1 MAIVNKVDFKKQ
13 VTINETIGYQIL
25 SYCFFN
31 NVHIS
36 STDLKLLTK
45 LAKQSGVELTKFC
58 IYLTDNKV
66 FKSNQSARNAI
77 TKAEKKGLI
86 IKNGVNKK
94 TITLNTDMNVQVQG
108 IVLLDYKILGR
119 ETQKPQAV

>member
-13 VTINETIGYQIL
+13 VTIKDTIAYQVL

-31 NVHIS
+31 DVHIS
-36 STDLKLLTK
+36 STDLKLLTE
-45 LAKQSGVELTKFC
+45 LAKQPGIELTKFC
-58 IYLTDNKV
+58 IYLTDNNI
-66 FKSNQSARNAI
+66 FKSNQSARNAV

-86 IKNGVNKK
+86 VKNGVNKK
-94 TITLNTDMNVQVQG
+94 TINLNTDMNVQVEG

-119 ETQKPQAV
+119 ETQEPQTI

>member
-13 VTINETIGYQIL
+13 VTIKDTIAYQIL

-31 NVHIS
+31 DVHIS
-36 STDLKLLTK
+36 STDLKLLTE
-45 LAKQSGVELTKFC
+45 LAKQPGIELTKFC
-58 IYLTDNKV
+58 IYLTDNNI
-66 FKSNQSARNAI
+66 FKSKQSARNAV

-86 IKNGVNKK
+86 VKNGVNKK
-94 TITLNTDMNVQVQG
+94 TINLNTDMNVQVEG

-119 ETQKPQAV
+119 ETQEPQAV

>member
-13 VTINETIGYQIL
+13 VTINETVGYQVL

-31 NVHIS
+31 NIHIS
-36 STDLKLLTK
+36 STDLKLLTE

-58 IYLTDNKV
+58 IYLTDNKI

-94 TITLNTDMNVQVQG
+94 TITLNTDMNVQVEG

>member
-13 VTINETIGYQIL
+13 VTINETISYQIL

-31 NVHIS
+31 NIHIS
-36 STDLKLLTK
+36 STDLKLLTQ

-58 IYLTDNKV
+58 IYLTDNNI

-94 TITLNTDMNVQVQG
+94 TITLNTDMNVQVDG

>member
-13 VTINETIGYQIL
+13 VTIEDTIAYQIL
-25 SYCFFN
+25 SHCFFN
-31 NVHIS
+31 NIHIS
-36 STDLKLLTK
+36 NTDLKLLTK

-58 IYLTDNKV
+58 IYLTDNDI

-77 TKAEKKGLI
+77 TKAEKKGLVV
-86 IKNGVNKK
+86 KNGINKK
-94 TITLNTDMNVQVQG
+94 TINLNSDMNVQIEG

-119 ETQKPQAV
+119 ETKKPQTV

>member
-31 NVHIS
+31 NIHIS
-36 STDLKLLTK
+36 STDLKLLTE
-45 LAKQSGVELTKFC
+45 LAKQAGVELTKFC
-58 IYLTDNKV
+58 VYLTDSKI
-66 FKSNQSARNAI
+66 FKSNQSARNAV

-86 IKNGVNKK
+86 VKNGVNKK
-94 TITLNTDMNVQVQG
+94 TVNLNTDMNVQVEG

-119 ETQKPQAV
+119 ETQKPQAI